1 MDFKESKPIY
11 LQIADRICN
20 EILTGKYPENERIPS
35 VREYAASLEV
45 NANTVVRSYDYLQN
59 NDVLFNKR
67 GIGYFVSEG
76 ANDKILVIR
85 RNLFMSS
92 QLEDFFKE
100 IDMLHIS
107 INEIVELYKNR
118 KKWKSLFS

>member
-107 INEIVELYKNR
+107 MNEIVELYKNR
-118 KKWKSLFS
+118 KK